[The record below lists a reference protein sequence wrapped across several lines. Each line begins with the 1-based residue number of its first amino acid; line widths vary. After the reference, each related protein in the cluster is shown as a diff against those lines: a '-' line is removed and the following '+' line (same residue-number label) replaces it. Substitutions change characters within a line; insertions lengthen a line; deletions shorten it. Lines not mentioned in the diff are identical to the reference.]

1 MAVGSI
7 CTHRVITVDVGLD
20 VAAAAQVMRENKIGY
35 LIVTDKANAG
45 GAPAGVVTDRD
56 MVVKVMAK
64 AVDPHALTVGDVM
77 TREPLVATE
86 DDGISET
93 LKRMRKLGVRR
104 VPVVGARGQI
114 AGVLSIDDVIDHL
127 VAQLSDVAGTARN
140 EPQAKH
146 RSRA

>member
-7 CTHRVITVDVGLD
+7 CTRRIITVDVGVD

-35 LIVTDKANAG
+35 LLVTDKASG
-45 GAPAGVVTDRD
+45 SRAPAGVVTDRD
-56 MVVKVMAK
+56 IVVKVLAK
-64 AVDPHALTVGDVM
+64 DVNPHALSVGDIM

-93 LKRMRKLGVRR
+93 LHRMRTLGVRR
-104 VPVVGARGQI
+104 VPVVNARGQI
-114 AGVLSIDDVIDHL
+114 AGVLSIDDAIDHL
-127 VAQLSDVAGTARN
+127 VSQLSDVAKAAHN
-140 EPQAKH
+140 EPLAKQ

>member
-7 CTHRVITVDVGLD
+7 CTRRIITVDVGVD

-35 LIVTDKANAG
+35 LLVTDKSSG
-45 GAPAGVVTDRD
+45 SRAPAGVVTDRD
-56 MVVKVMAK
+56 IVVKVLAK
-64 AVDPHALTVGDVM
+64 DVNPHALSVGDIM

-93 LKRMRKLGVRR
+93 LHRMRTLGVRR
-104 VPVVGARGQI
+104 VPVVNARGQI
-114 AGVLSIDDVIDHL
+114 AGVLSIDDAIDHL
-127 VAQLSDVAGTARN
+127 VSQLSDVAKAAHN
-140 EPQAKH
+140 EPLAKQ

>member
-7 CTHRVITVDVGLD
+7 CTRRIITVDVGVD

-35 LIVTDKANAG
+35 LLVTDKSSGNR
-45 GAPAGVVTDRD
+45 APAGVVTDRD
-56 MVVKVMAK
+56 IVVKVLAK
-64 AVDPHALTVGDVM
+64 DVNPHALSVGDIM

-93 LKRMRKLGVRR
+93 LHRMRTLGVRR
-104 VPVVGARGQI
+104 VPVVNARGQI
-114 AGVLSIDDVIDHL
+114 AGVLSIDDAIDHL
-127 VAQLSDVAGTARN
+127 VSQLSDVAKAAHN
-140 EPQAKH
+140 EPLAKQ